1 MLSLIIMDVVRKP
14 LTEVNAW
21 DNLILLPIILIFSI
35 LLFDWFLK
43 KRKALMKMSDFML
56 VFILSQIPISTLIA
70 MNNQQ
75 NYKNSIVLPL
85 IVILLI
91 ESILQ
96 YLVWKKQ
103 QNYIALKTL
112 QLLNKQLHAI
122 YQEDLSA
129 YLIQKDQE
137 EMYHK
142 LRHDLLNEIT
152 MISLLENKAN

>member
-1 MLSLIIMDVVRKP
+1 
-14 LTEVNAW
+14 
-21 DNLILLPIILIFSI
+21 
-35 LLFDWFLK
+35 
-43 KRKALMKMSDFML
+43 MKMSDFML